1 MIRSVERSG
10 VRVIAGFE
18 AAKGLL
24 VLLAGFELLAFIH
37 QDLHRAAEQLVR
49 QFHLNPASRFPRNF
63 LDLADHVNDGQLW
76 LLAAFA
82 LLYAA
87 VRFVEAFG
95 LWRGSAW
102 AQWFGMITGAMYIP
116 IEVFELLR
124 GVTWPKATVLVV
136 NTVIAGYL
144 ASIVFH
150 AKRKRIG

>member
-1 MIRSVERSG
+1 MLLTVERRG
-10 VRVIAGFE
+10 VRVVAGFE

-24 VLLAGFELLAFIH
+24 VLLAGFELLSFIH
-37 QDLHRAAEQLVR
+37 KDLHRAAEQLVR
-49 QFHLNPASRFPRNF
+49 QFHLNPARRFPRIF

-95 LWRGSAW
+95 LWRGRTW
-102 AQWFGMITGAMYIP
+102 AEWFGMITGAMYIP
-116 IEVFELLR
+116 IEVLELLR

-136 NTVIAGYL
+136 NTIIAGYL
-144 ASIVFH
+144 AAIVFR
-150 AKRKRIG
+150 ARRERTG